1 MKEFACG
8 SVVPGCDA
16 KFTGDTEDEILSQ
29 VPAHA
34 AEAHGMSEVPPE
46 VVEQVKANITDS
58 DSD

>member
-16 KFTGDTEDEILSQ
+16 KFTGATEEEVLAQ

-34 AEAHGMSEVPPE
+34 AEAHGMTEIDE
-46 VVEQVKANITDS
+46 ATVEKVKSLIHDAD
-58 DSD
+58 